1 MKDGRNSRI
10 LLFAAGMSVGAAIGI
25 LLAPAPGAE
34 TRRKLV
40 EKAQS
45 NELVDKTR
53 ELYEAGL
60 RIAEE
65 AAELFEDGRKL
76 VKG

>member
-1 MKDGRNSRI
+1 LKDDRSMKL
-10 LLFAAGMSVGAAIGI
+10 LLFGAGASIGVAIGI
-25 LLAPAPGAE
+25 LWAPASGAE
-34 TRRKLV
+34 TRRKLA

-60 RIAEE
+60 RMAEE

>member
-1 MKDGRNSRI
+1 LKDGRNSRI